1 MKTRYLSGLIAFFSS
16 IVFVVALLLTNTY
29 FSNNILFSII
39 IATIIFFFVNYLIVR
54 YWIRREIYEKVRT
67 IYKNIYNFKVS
78 KIDLKQK
85 VKSSILGLDQANE
98 EVAQWMEENNKHID
112 NMNAL
117 EKYRKEYI
125 GNVAHELKTPIFN
138 IQGYVSTLLDGAMDD
153 PDLLKKYLLRAD
165 AGIDRLIAIV
175 QDLDTITELELN
187 EVALDITKFDI
198 TLIIKDVI
206 ESFELKAKERNV
218 NLFLHQQDS
227 IIVEADKSRIRQV
240 LVNLIE
246 NAIKYSK
253 DKGGEVRIKIFDM
266 EYQYLIE
273 VSDHGIGIE
282 EKDIIRVFERFYRT
296 DKARSRQFGGTG
308 LGLAIVKHIIE
319 AHNQTIN
326 VRSQYGQGTVFGFT
340 LKKG

>member
-78 KIDLKQK
+78 KLDLKQK